1 MEIEFLTNYSV
12 PIVIGVCLCIGYV
25 IKNLVQSSA
34 INRYI
39 PLIVSILGVVV
50 NVWINLAFTPEVLLG
65 GLFSGLIST
74 GMHQLL
80 KNIINRED

>member
-1 MEIEFLTNYSV
+1 MGIEFLTNYNV
-12 PIVIGVCLCIGYV
+12 PIVIGVCLCVGYV

-50 NVWINLAFTPEVLLG
+50 NVWLNLAFTPEVLLG

>member
-1 MEIEFLTNYSV
+1 MGIEFLTNYSV
-12 PIVIGVCLCIGYV
+12 PIVIGGCLCVGYV

-50 NVWINLAFTPEVLLG
+50 NVWLNLAFTPEVLLG

-80 KNIINRED
+80 KNIINREN

>member
-1 MEIEFLTNYSV
+1 MGIEFLTNYSV
-12 PIVIGVCLCIGYV
+12 PIVSGVCLCVGYV

-50 NVWINLAFTPEVLLG
+50 NVWLNLAFTPEVLLG

>member
-1 MEIEFLTNYSV
+1 MGIEFLTNYSV
-12 PIVIGVCLCIGYV
+12 PIVIGVCLCVGYI

-50 NVWINLAFTPEVLLG
+50 NVWINLAFTPEVLLS

-80 KNIINRED
+80 KNMINKED

>member
-1 MEIEFLTNYSV
+1 MGIESLTNYSV
-12 PIVIGVCLCIGYV
+12 PIVIGVCLCVGYV
-25 IKNLVQSSA
+25 IKNLMQSSA
-34 INRYI
+34 INKYI
-39 PLIVSILGVVV
+39 PLIVSILGVLV
-50 NVWINLAFTPEVLLG
+50 NVWLNLAFTPEVLLG

>member
-1 MEIEFLTNYSV
+1 MGIEFLTNYSV
-12 PIVIGVCLCIGYV
+12 PIVISVCLCVGYV

-50 NVWINLAFTPEVLLG
+50 NVWLNLAFTPEVLLG

>member
-1 MEIEFLTNYSV
+1 MGIEFLTNYSV
-12 PIVIGVCLCIGYV
+12 PIVIGVCLCVGYV

-39 PLIVSILGVVV
+39 PLIVSILGVLV
-50 NVWINLAFTPEVLLG
+50 NVWLNLAFTPEVLLG

>member
-1 MEIEFLTNYSV
+1 MGIEFLTNYSV
-12 PIVIGVCLCIGYV
+12 PIVIGVCLCVGYV

-50 NVWINLAFTPEVLLG
+50 NVWLNLAFTPEVLLS

>member
-1 MEIEFLTNYSV
+1 MGIEFLTNYSV
-12 PIVIGVCLCIGYV
+12 PIVIGVCLCVGYV
-25 IKNLVQSSA
+25 IKNLVRSSA

-50 NVWINLAFTPEVLLG
+50 NVWLNLAFTPEVLLG
-65 GLFSGLIST
+65 GLFSGLVST

>member
-1 MEIEFLTNYSV
+1 MGIEFLTNYSV
-12 PIVIGVCLCIGYV
+12 PIVIGVCLCVGYV

-34 INRYI
+34 INKYI

-50 NVWINLAFTPEVLLG
+50 NVWLNLSFTPEVLLG
-65 GLFSGLIST
+65 GLFSGLISA

-80 KNIINRED
+80 KNIINKED

>member
-1 MEIEFLTNYSV
+1 MGIEFLTNYNV
-12 PIVIGVCLCIGYV
+12 PIVIGVCLCVGYV
-25 IKNLVQSSA
+25 IKNLVRSSA

-39 PLIVSILGVVV
+39 PLIVSILGVAV
-50 NVWINLAFTPEVLLG
+50 NVWLNLAFTPEVLLG

>member
-1 MEIEFLTNYSV
+1 MGIEFLTNYSV
-12 PIVIGVCLCIGYV
+12 PIVVGVCLCVGYV

-34 INRYI
+34 INKYI

-50 NVWINLAFTPEVLLG
+50 NVWLNLAFTPEVLLG

>member
-1 MEIEFLTNYSV
+1 MGIEFLTNYSV
-12 PIVIGVCLCIGYV
+12 PIVIGVCLCFGYV

-50 NVWINLAFTPEVLLG
+50 NVWLNLAFTPEVLLG

>member
-12 PIVIGVCLCIGYV
+12 PIVIGVCLCVGYV

-50 NVWINLAFTPEVLLG
+50 NVWLNLAFTPEVLLG

-80 KNIINRED
+80 KNIINKED

>member
-1 MEIEFLTNYSV
+1 MGIEFLTNYSV
-12 PIVIGVCLCIGYV
+12 PIVIGVCLCVGYV

-50 NVWINLAFTPEVLLG
+50 NVWLNLAFTPEILLG
-65 GLFSGLIST
+65 GLFSGLVST

>member
-1 MEIEFLTNYSV
+1 MGIEFLTNYSV
-12 PIVIGVCLCIGYV
+12 PIVIGVCLCVGYV

-50 NVWINLAFTPEVLLG
+50 NVWLNLAFTPEVLLG

-80 KNIINRED
+80 KNIINREN

>member
-1 MEIEFLTNYSV
+1 MGIEFLTNYSV
-12 PIVIGVCLCIGYV
+12 PIVSGVCLCVGYV
-25 IKNLVQSSA
+25 IKNLMQSSA
-34 INRYI
+34 INKYI

-50 NVWINLAFTPEVLLG
+50 NVWLNLAFTPEVLLG

>member
-1 MEIEFLTNYSV
+1 MGIEFLTDYSV
-12 PIVIGVCLCIGYV
+12 PIVIGVCLCVGYV

-39 PLIVSILGVVV
+39 PLIVSILGILV
-50 NVWINLAFTPEVLLG
+50 NVWLNLAFTPEVLLG

>member
-1 MEIEFLTNYSV
+1 MGIEFLTNYSV
-12 PIVIGVCLCIGYV
+12 PIVIGVCLCVGYV

-39 PLIVSILGVVV
+39 PLIVSILGAVV
-50 NVWINLAFTPEVLLG
+50 NVWLNLAFTPEVLLG

>member
-12 PIVIGVCLCIGYV
+12 PIVIGVCLCVGYI

-39 PLIVSILGVVV
+39 PLIVSILGLVV
-50 NVWINLAFTPEVLLG
+50 NVWLNLAFTPEVLLG

-80 KNIINRED
+80 KNIINKED

>member
-12 PIVIGVCLCIGYV
+12 PIVIGVCLCVGYV

-50 NVWINLAFTPEVLLG
+50 NVWLNLAFTPEVLLG

>member
-1 MEIEFLTNYSV
+1 MGIEFLTNYRV
-12 PIVIGVCLCIGYV
+12 PIVIGVCLCVGYV

-50 NVWINLAFTPEVLLG
+50 NVWLNLAFTPEVLLG

>member
-1 MEIEFLTNYSV
+1 MGIEFLTKYSA
-12 PIVIGVCLCIGYV
+12 PIVIGVCLCVGYV

-34 INRYI
+34 INKYI

-50 NVWINLAFTPEVLLG
+50 NVWLNLAFTPEVLLG

>member
-1 MEIEFLTNYSV
+1 MGIEFLTDYSV
-12 PIVIGVCLCIGYV
+12 PIVIGVCLCVGYV

-34 INRYI
+34 INKYI

-50 NVWINLAFTPEVLLG
+50 NVWLNLAFTPEVLLG

>member
-1 MEIEFLTNYSV
+1 MGIEFLTDYSV
-12 PIVIGVCLCIGYV
+12 PIVIGVCLCVGYV

-50 NVWINLAFTPEVLLG
+50 NVWLNLAFTPEVLLG

>member
-1 MEIEFLTNYSV
+1 MGIEFLTNYSA
-12 PIVIGVCLCIGYV
+12 PIVIGVCLCVGYV

-50 NVWINLAFTPEVLLG
+50 NVWLNLAFTPEVLLG

>member
-1 MEIEFLTNYSV
+1 MGIEFLTNYSV
-12 PIVIGVCLCIGYV
+12 PIVIGVCLCVGYV
-25 IKNLVQSSA
+25 IKNLMQSSA
-34 INRYI
+34 INKYI
-39 PLIVSILGVVV
+39 PLIVSILGVAV
-50 NVWINLAFTPEVLLG
+50 NVWLNLAFTPEVLLG

>member
-12 PIVIGVCLCIGYV
+12 PIVIGVCLCVGYV

-34 INRYI
+34 INKYI

-50 NVWINLAFTPEVLLG
+50 NVWLNLAFTPEVLLG

-80 KNIINRED
+80 KNIINKED

>member
-1 MEIEFLTNYSV
+1 MGIEFLTNYSV
-12 PIVIGVCLCIGYV
+12 PIVIGVCLCVGYV

-39 PLIVSILGVVV
+39 PLIVSILGVAV
-50 NVWINLAFTPEVLLG
+50 NVWLNLAFTPEVLLG

>member
-1 MEIEFLTNYSV
+1 MGIEFLTNYSV
-12 PIVIGVCLCIGYV
+12 PIVIGVCLCVGYV
-25 IKNLVQSSA
+25 IKKLVQSSA

>member
-1 MEIEFLTNYSV
+1 MGIEFLTNYSV
-12 PIVIGVCLCIGYV
+12 PIVIGVCLCVGYV

-50 NVWINLAFTPEVLLG
+50 NVWLYLAFTPEVLLG

>member
-1 MEIEFLTNYSV
+1 MGIEFLTNYSV
-12 PIVIGVCLCIGYV
+12 PIVIGVCLCVGYV

-50 NVWINLAFTPEVLLG
+50 NVWLNLAFTPEVLLS

-80 KNIINRED
+80 RNIINRED

>member
-1 MEIEFLTNYSV
+1 MGIEFLTNYSV
-12 PIVIGVCLCIGYV
+12 PIVIGVCLCVGYV

-34 INRYI
+34 INKYI

-50 NVWINLAFTPEVLLG
+50 NVWLNLAFTPEVLLS

>member
-1 MEIEFLTNYSV
+1 MGIEFLTNYSV
-12 PIVIGVCLCIGYV
+12 PIVIGVCLCVGYV

-50 NVWINLAFTPEVLLG
+50 HVWLNLAFTPEVLLG

>member
-1 MEIEFLTNYSV
+1 MGIEFLTNYSV
-12 PIVIGVCLCIGYV
+12 PIVIGVCLCVGYV
-25 IKNLVQSSA
+25 IKKLVRSSA

-50 NVWINLAFTPEVLLG
+50 NVWLNLAFTPEVLLG

>member
-1 MEIEFLTNYSV
+1 MGIEFLTNYSV
-12 PIVIGVCLCIGYV
+12 PIVIGVCLCVGYV

-50 NVWINLAFTPEVLLG
+50 NVWLNLALTPEVLLG